1 MHRRKPV
8 DKIQGHLF
16 LFLLYVYARLA
27 LSLGPSCS
35 AALNAGGISDRCC
48 SAEEK

>member
-8 DKIQGHLF
+8 DKFRGSLF
-16 LFLLYVYARLA
+16 IVTYVYARLA

-35 AALNAGGISDRCC
+35 AALHAGGISDRCC